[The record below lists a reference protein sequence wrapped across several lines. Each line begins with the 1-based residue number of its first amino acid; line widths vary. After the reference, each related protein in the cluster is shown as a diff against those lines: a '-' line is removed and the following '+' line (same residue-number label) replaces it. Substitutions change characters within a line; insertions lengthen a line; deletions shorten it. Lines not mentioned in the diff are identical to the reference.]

1 MAIVCS
7 ILGMIAV
14 ADEGPGI
21 SEEHRQR
28 VFDRFYRIDQGRS
41 RQTGG
46 TGLGLAIAKWAVEA
60 NGGVIELD
68 GRARGA
74 IFRIWLPIAE
84 IGR

>member
-1 MAIVCS
+1 M
-7 ILGMIAV
+7 
-14 ADEGPGI
+14 
-21 SEEHRQR
+21 
-28 VFDRFYRIDQGRS
+28 FDRFYPIDQGRS

-46 TGLGLAIAKWAVEA
+46 AGLGLAIAKWAVEA

-68 GRARGA
+68 GQARGA